1 MPRMLDA
8 RREQFCLFVAEGK
21 IQTEAARL
29 AGFPAPNTAASKLMA
44 KDVVRRRV
52 EDLRNRLTARKLD
65 ASVGFVAPTREYVL
79 RGLIDNIE
87 AARDAHDRGS
97 VNKGLELV
105 GKEIGMFVQRSM
117 QIDSPLQ
124 RLPAAKLSELLRLI
138 DETLEPKPVMTIEA
152 KLEAP
157 TIEETTDHDSAT
169 DDGW

>member
-1 MPRMLDA
+1 MLDA

-29 AGFPAPNTAASKLMA
+29 AGFPAPHTAASKLMA
-44 KDVVRRRV
+44 RPMVRSRV
-52 EDLRNRLTARKLD
+52 EELRNRLTLRKID
-65 ASVGFVAPTREYVL
+65 VVAGFIAPTREYVL
-79 RGLIDNIE
+79 KGLIDNVESARE
-87 AARDAHDRGS
+87 ANDRAS

-105 GKEIGMFVQRSM
+105 GKEIGMFVQRNM
-117 QIDSPLQ
+117 TIDSPLQ

-138 DETLEPKPVMTIEA
+138 DETLEPKPPLTIEA

-157 TIEETTDHDSAT
+157 TIEETIDHDSAT